1 MRDAAPGH
9 VRDVQQTVDATE
21 IDERAEVG
29 DVLDDALSR
38 LIDLELLH
46 QLLALAGPLVLE
58 DDTTR
63 DDDVAAALV
72 QLDDLELELLAEELV
87 DVRHATERD
96 LRAREERVDAHEVDD
111 HATLDLLDEGALD
124 RLIVLVGETDALPHA
139 HEVRLLLR
147 QDDRAFLVLEVLEQ
161 DLDLIADLEV
171 REVLEL
177 LERDTALRFEAD
189 VEHDH
194 VVADLEDV
202 GFDDLALVD
211 RRHRAV
217 VHLHHCFELVG
228 RVALIVHEFGAQVG
242 KGAQLR
248 TLRVALCASAQRRLV
263 RRNLELSH
271 TGKRSPESR
280 VSARRAEFE
289 ETRAIGSN
297 AWMASRAFAERPDWS
312 EPENIR
318 SRSPTVNG
326 ADPLSRVRTVGYGA
340 SQRDDPLDLLFL
352 RQIGRIE
359 QDCVG
364 GLDSLRGVLGVPLH
378 EQVGLVGDL
387 CIRGASSE
395 PLDQAAAGALPRVRD
410 EEDLQRR
417 IGKYS
422 GPDVAPINDHVVRLG
437 RLAH

>member
-147 QDDRAFLVLEVLEQ
+147 QDDRAFLILEMLQQ
-161 DLDLIADLEV
+161 DLDLVTDLEV

-177 LERDTALRFEAD
+177 LERNTALRFEAD

-211 RRHRAV
+211 RRHGAV
-217 VHLHHCFELVG
+217 VHLHHRFELVG
-228 RVALIVHEFGAQVG
+228 RIALVVDEFGAQVG
-242 KGAQLR
+242 KGAKLR
-248 TLRVALCASAQRRLV
+248 TLRVALLASAQRRLV
-263 RRNLELSH
+263 GSWNLELSH

-280 VSARRAEFE
+280 VIFARRAESE
-289 ETRAIGSN
+289 GTCVPI
-297 AWMASRAFAERPDWS
+297 MATHGWP
-312 EPENIR
+312 PGH
-318 SRSPTVNG
+318 SP
-326 ADPLSRVRTVGYGA
+326 VG
-340 SQRDDPLDLLFL
+340 
-352 RQIGRIE
+352 QIGANLKI
-359 QDCVG
+359 
-364 GLDSLRGVLGVPLH
+364 
-378 EQVGLVGDL
+378 
-387 CIRGASSE
+387 
-395 PLDQAAAGALPRVRD
+395 
-410 EEDLQRR
+410 
-417 IGKYS
+417 YW
-422 GPDVAPINDHVVRLG
+422 G
-437 RLAH
+437 RLR